1 MPMPDHFYHT
11 SNFYLA
17 AFLYAKGVELADIE
31 RTENRKRV
39 VFVFA
44 ESRDRER
51 IVHHFNFA
59 PDNDPEAGIDARK
72 FVYAIKMLKE
82 KLYQD

>member
-31 RTENRKRV
+31 RTENRKRA
-39 VFVFA
+39 VFVFV
-44 ESRDRER
+44 ESPDRER
-51 IVHHFNFA
+51 FVHHFNFA
-59 PDNDPEAGIDARK
+59 PDSGGEAAIDARK
-72 FVYAIKMLKE
+72 FVYAIKTLKE